1 MVLEFYELEFHKKF
15 SSKFEDYLFKELE
28 LMELELH
35 SKLEFQ
41 KSGRSLHISKTYF
54 QNSGKLIYI
63 SVNSRIWPF
72 WPMFLCGL
80 RFWTTHFPMLS
91 A

>member
-1 MVLEFYELEFHKKF
+1 MVLESYVLEFHKKF

-28 LMELELH
+28 LH

-41 KSGRSLHISKTYF
+41 K
-54 QNSGKLIYI
+54 SGKLIYI